1 MTTSEVDVPERACC
15 ITGMHRSGTS
25 MVARLLNEC
34 GMFLGSPDELTRPA
48 PDNLGGYFENSE
60 FVTLNEDLMRQFDGT
75 WDKPPRFPEG
85 WEFSSHAAKMVTRG
99 EKLVAKSRQAYWGWK
114 DPRTSITLPFWRRL
128 VPDLRVVICLRN
140 PIEVDESL
148 FLRGDDSFYPS
159 SFELWTSHYQRL
171 LAAIPP
177 QQRLVTHYQS
187 YFEAPRA
194 ELKRLLTWLEMPVSD
209 EAIKRAAEFVSN
221 NIRHQ
226 KASQAELLSRA
237 PDETLALYFSLCA
250 EAGPIYQAA
259 RAAAE
264 AADFSN
270 TPVELTNRVAALKNE
285 LRRVRAFNQE
295 VLDSRA
301 FRLASIWWR
310 LRRRQRAADVDAGF
324 RVGSPMGVS
333 EA

>member
-1 MTTSEVDVPERACC
+1 
-15 ITGMHRSGTS
+15 
-25 MVARLLNEC
+25 MVARLLSEC

-48 PDNLGGYFENSE
+48 PDNLGGYFENLE
-60 FVTLNEDLMRQFDGT
+60 FVTLNEELMRLFDGT
-75 WDKPPRFPEG
+75 WDKPPRFPER
-85 WEFSSHAAKMVTRG
+85 WEFSSHASKMLTRA
-99 EKLVAKSRQAYWGWK
+99 ENLVAKSRQAHWGWK
-114 DPRTSITLPFWRRL
+114 DPRTSITLPFWL
-128 VPDLRVVICLRN
+128 SVVPDLRVVICLSN

-148 FLRGDDSFYPS
+148 FLRGDSPYPS

-177 QQRLVTHYQS
+177 HQRLVTHYQS

-194 ELKRLLTWLEMPVSD
+194 ELRRLLAWLEMPVSD
-209 EAIKRAAEFVSN
+209 EAIKRAADFVSN
-221 NIRHQ
+221 GIRHQ

-250 EAGPIYQAA
+250 EAGPFYQAA

-264 AADFSN
+264 ATDLN
-270 TPVELTNRVAALKNE
+270 TSVELTNRVAALKNE

-310 LRRRQRAADVDAGF
+310 LRRRQRSADVESGF